1 MKKSPKK
8 AKAILKKPVLK
19 KVRVI
24 KSKSKKAAVPLLAPV
39 SRKTIVSG
47 SSRLSIKRRIR
58 SDKVNKNRGN
68 AISSIPSYNPGT

>member
-24 KSKSKKAAVPLLAPV
+24 KSKKAAVPLLAPV

-68 AISSIPSYNPGT
+68 KISTIPSFIPGN

>member
-8 AKAILKKPVLK
+8 AKATLKKPVLK
-19 KVRVI
+19 NPILK
-24 KSKSKKAAVPLLAPV
+24 KSKSKKAKLPLLVPP

-47 SSRLSIKRRIR
+47 SSRLAIKRRIR

-68 AISSIPSYNPGT
+68 KISTIPSFIPGN

>member
-8 AKAILKKPVLK
+8 AKAILKKPLLK
-19 KVRVI
+19 KPI
-24 KSKSKKAAVPLLAPV
+24 LKKSKKVKLPLLAPV

-68 AISSIPSYNPGT
+68 AISTIPSYNPGT